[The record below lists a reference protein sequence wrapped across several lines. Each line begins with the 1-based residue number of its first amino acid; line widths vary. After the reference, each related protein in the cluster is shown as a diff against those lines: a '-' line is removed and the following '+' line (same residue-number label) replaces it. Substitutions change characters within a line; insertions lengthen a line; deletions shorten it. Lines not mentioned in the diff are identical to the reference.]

1 MEGVCSHCSHVLQYS
16 GEPPRFCG
24 YCGHPLTPGATVA
37 HPPLGETQEYDPN
50 ATSLKIENGPEAPA
64 ALPETVGGYRI
75 LRLLGKGGMGA
86 VYEAEEPGQKKRV
99 ALKVVSA
106 QFSHSRE
113 TLQRFRREGLL
124 ASSLVHPR
132 CVFVLGA
139 DEDAGRPYI
148 VMELMP
154 GRTLQDLVREGGP
167 LRPVEAIAKILDVIE
182 GLEEAH
188 SMGVVHRDVKPTNC
202 FLEENGRVKI
212 GDFGLAKSLASGGNL
227 TQTGAFM
234 GTPQYAAPEQ
244 IKAETVDSQSDVYSV
259 AATLYFLLV
268 GRAPFEGADAVAT
281 MAAIVS
287 ETPPSLR
294 KLQARLSTKLDR
306 VVLRGLERDRKRRW
320 QNLDEFRQALSAFL
334 PSEPT
339 IAGLGLRFSAYFL
352 DLLVLALTVYSPCFY
367 LLKNDWINLFVVSS
381 LDILYFGITEGIWGQ
396 SLGKRLF
403 GLRVVRKDT
412 LQAPGVPRAM
422 LRAAIIEICWE
433 FTAVVPD
440 ICTALGVG
448 QNVAEWL
455 GLLELGPSVLLML
468 LTMRRRNNY
477 RGVHEFLS
485 GTTTAALV
493 GKRRRLL
500 ARPRGA
506 DLQPPTTTP
515 ADLPERIG
523 AFLISNA
530 LRWDHEEKILLAEDQ
545 SLGRRVWIWGR
556 PSGTKLTDARH
567 KLNRSGRQRWLA
579 SVELDD
585 VVWECF
591 VAPCGTPLPQVRI
604 GRAALDW
611 EAARPILDE
620 LIDEL
625 EAGRADGT
633 LPEKLTC
640 EQVWLQP
647 TGRVLV
653 VDLPYLEAGVAKAD
667 GDVDLG
673 LVRSAAIALMA
684 SPPRAKSEPR
694 VIAVPLPVHAR
705 RMLNRLLG
713 ESNPTVRGKPV
724 ADPLRSFA
732 EIRTLMHETHHL
744 PIEVGRVQRAQ
755 QLAVS
760 TILMGM
766 TSAAPFGWFV
776 LTLVVL
782 LSQWLQHRGM
792 EATDHVLRFD
802 CAYQF
807 GVLALWCIWSFLL
820 RGGLGYRILGIHLR
834 RSDGRKAA
842 RWQCALRVLLVWGP
856 VVLVQCLALSV
867 HIRFPEAVKPA
878 LAIWLG
884 AVLLLPAYLWSALRS
899 PGQALHDRILGIHL
913 VPN

>member
-1 MEGVCSHCSHVLQYS
+1 MKMST
-16 GEPPRFCG
+16 
-24 YCGHPLTPGATVA
+24 TP
-37 HPPLGETQEYDPN
+37 
-50 ATSLKIENGPEAPA
+50 
-64 ALPETVGGYRI
+64 PETVGGYRI

-86 VYEAEEPGQKKRV
+86 VYEAEEPAHKKRV
-99 ALKVVSA
+99 ALKLVSA
-106 QFSHSRE
+106 QYSHSRE

-167 LRPVEAIAKILDVIE
+167 LRAAEAIAKILDVME

-188 SMGVVHRDVKPTNC
+188 NMGVVHRDVKPSNC

-212 GDFGLAKSLASGGNL
+212 GDFGLAKSLALDGNL

-287 ETPPSLR
+287 ETPPSMR

-320 QNLDEFRQALSAFL
+320 QNLDEFRQALTAFL
-334 PSEPT
+334 PTEPT

-352 DLLVLALTVYSPCFY
+352 DLLVLALVVYFPCFY
-367 LLKNDWINLFVVSS
+367 LLKNDWVNLLAVSS

-412 LQAPGVPRAM
+412 LQSPGIPRAM
-422 LRAAIIEICWE
+422 LRAAIIEVCWE
-433 FTAVVPD
+433 FTTVVPD
-440 ICTALGVG
+440 IWTALGVG
-448 QNVAEWL
+448 ENLAQWL

-468 LTMRRRNNY
+468 VTMRRRNNY

-506 DLQPPTTTP
+506 DLQPPTTAP
-515 ADLPERIG
+515 ANLPERIG
-523 AFLISNA
+523 AFQVAGA
-530 LRWDHEEKILLAEDQ
+530 LRWDDEERILLAEDQ

-556 PSGTKLTDARH
+556 PSGTKLTDTRH
-567 KLNRSGRQRWLA
+567 KLNRSGRLRLLA
-579 SVELDD
+579 SVETDD
-585 VVWECF
+585 EVWECF
-591 VAPCGTPLPQVRI
+591 VAPCGTPLPLVRT

-611 EAARPILDE
+611 EAARPILEE
-620 LIDEL
+620 LVDEL

-633 LPEKLTC
+633 LPAKLTC

-653 VDLPYLEAGVAKAD
+653 VDLPYLSAGSATD
-667 GDVDLG
+667 EGDIDLG
-673 LVRSAAIALMA
+673 LVHAT
-684 SPPRAKSEPR
+684 
-694 VIAVPLPVHAR
+694 LPKH
-705 RMLNRLLG
+705 
-713 ESNPTVRGKPV
+713 
-724 ADPLRSFA
+724 
-732 EIRTLMHETHHL
+732 
-744 PIEVGRVQRAQ
+744 
-755 QLAVS
+755 
-760 TILMGM
+760 
-766 TSAAPFGWFV
+766 
-776 LTLVVL
+776 
-782 LSQWLQHRGM
+782 
-792 EATDHVLRFD
+792 
-802 CAYQF
+802 
-807 GVLALWCIWSFLL
+807 
-820 RGGLGYRILGIHLR
+820 
-834 RSDGRKAA
+834 
-842 RWQCALRVLLVWGP
+842 
-856 VVLVQCLALSV
+856 
-867 HIRFPEAVKPA
+867 
-878 LAIWLG
+878 
-884 AVLLLPAYLWSALRS
+884 
-899 PGQALHDRILGIHL
+899 
-913 VPN
+913 